1 MTTWRNHPSLV
12 DQLAGAYVSG
22 ALRGPARR
30 RFEAVCR
37 QDPAVAAAAHA
48 WARRLMPLNLIQP
61 PMTPSS
67 DSWRAIAQR
76 TGTGTASPADT
87 PASAEG
93 KSLPWWRGLL
103 TPIPVAALAL
113 GVVLGTLLPS
123 LWQATQPTH
132 KTLLPDS
139 YVGVLATADGKPGLI
154 VSSLRHGRA
163 IEIKQVAAVAL
174 TEAQELHLWRIDKAG
189 QLTSIG
195 PIPNAKFARVSLP
208 EPAEKL
214 FFTAVEL
221 AVSIEAKGSQPATP
235 SQPFA
240 YRGLCGKLWQ

>member
-1 MTTWRNHPSLV
+1 
-12 DQLAGAYVSG
+12 
-22 ALRGPARR
+22 
-30 RFEAVCR
+30 
-37 QDPAVAAAAHA
+37 
-48 WARRLMPLNLIQP
+48 MPLNLIEP
-61 PMTPSS
+61 PIAPSP
-67 DSWRAIAQR
+67 DTWRAIAQR
-76 TGTGTASPADT
+76 TGTASSADT
-87 PASAEG
+87 PESARG
-93 KSLPWWRGLL
+93 KPPTWWQRLL
-103 TPIPVAALAL
+103 MPIPVAALAL
-113 GVVLGTLLPS
+113 GVVLGTLLPF

-163 IEIKQVAAVAL
+163 IEIKQIAAIAL
-174 TEAQELHLWRIDKAG
+174 TETQELHLWRIDKEG
-189 QLTSIG
+189 RLTSIG
-195 PIPNAKFARVSLP
+195 PIPSSKFARVSLP

-221 AVSIEAKGSQPATP
+221 AVSIEAKGSQPANP

>member
-1 MTTWRNHPSLV
+1 MTTWRNHPPLV
-12 DQLAGAYVSG
+12 DLLAGAYISG
-22 ALRGPARR
+22 ALQGPARR

-37 QDPAVAAAAHA
+37 QDPAVAAAAEA

-61 PMTPSS
+61 PMAPSS
-67 DSWRAIAQR
+67 ATWQAIAQR
-76 TGTGTASPADT
+76 TGTPSSEDAATSAARKSP
-87 PASAEG
+87 
-93 KSLPWWRGLL
+93 PWWQRLL
-103 TPIPVAALAL
+103 MPIPVSALAL
-113 GVVLGTLLPS
+113 GVMLGTLLPS
-123 LWQATQPTH
+123 LWQAQQSTQ

-139 YVGVLATADGKPGLI
+139 YVGVLATAEGKPGLI

-174 TEAQELHLWRIDKAG
+174 NDGQELHLWRIDKEG
-189 QLTSIG
+189 RVTSIG
-195 PIPNAKFARVSLP
+195 PIPSAKFARVPLP

-221 AVSIEAKGSQPATP
+221 AVSIEAQGSRPVRP

>member
-1 MTTWRNHPSLV
+1 MTTWRNHPALV
-12 DQLAGAYVSG
+12 EWLAGAYVSG
-22 ALRGPARR
+22 ALQGPARR

-37 QDPAVAAAAHA
+37 QDPAVAAAAEA
-48 WARRLMPLNLIQP
+48 WALRLMPLNLIQP
-61 PMTPSS
+61 PMTPSPAT
-67 DSWRAIAQR
+67 WKAIAQR
-76 TGTGTASPADT
+76 TGTASSADT
-87 PASAEG
+87 PASHRGQPLA
-93 KSLPWWRGLL
+93 WWRRLL
-103 TPIPVAALAL
+103 MPIPVATLAL
-113 GVVLGTLLPS
+113 GVMVGILLPN
-123 LWQATQPTH
+123 LWQAQQATQ

-154 VSSLRHGRA
+154 VSSLRHGLA
-163 IEIKQVAAVAL
+163 IEIKQVTAVAL
-174 TEAQELHLWRIDKAG
+174 TDTQEFHLWRIDKEG
-189 QLTSIG
+189 RLTSIG

-221 AVSIEAKGSQPATP
+221 AVSIEAKGSQPASP

>member
-1 MTTWRNHPSLV
+1 MTTWRNHPALV
-12 DQLAGAYVSG
+12 DSLAGAYVSG
-22 ALRGPARR
+22 TLQGTARR

-48 WARRLMPLNLIQP
+48 WARRLMPLNLALP
-61 PMTPSS
+61 PMTPSPAT
-67 DSWRAIAQR
+67 WQAIAQR
-76 TGTGTASPADT
+76 TGTTPSADSTASARRKPPA
-87 PASAEG
+87 
-93 KSLPWWRGLL
+93 WWRRLL
-103 TPIPVAALAL
+103 MPIPVSALAL
-113 GVVLGTLLPS
+113 GVMLGTLLPS
-123 LWQATQPTH
+123 LWQAQQSTH
-132 KTLLPDS
+132 TTLLPDS
-139 YVGVLATADGKPGLI
+139 YVGVLAIADGKPGLI

-174 TEAQELHLWRIDKAG
+174 TDAQEFHLWRIDKEG
-189 QLTSIG
+189 QVTSIG

-221 AVSIEAKGSQPATP
+221 AVSIEAKGSKPVNP